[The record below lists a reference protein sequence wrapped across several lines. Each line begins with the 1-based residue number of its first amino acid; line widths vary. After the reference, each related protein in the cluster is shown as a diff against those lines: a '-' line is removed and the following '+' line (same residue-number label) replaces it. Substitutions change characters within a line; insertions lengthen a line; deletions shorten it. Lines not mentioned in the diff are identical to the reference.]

1 MMVHMGKTKFTAKP
15 KAGLFNNLRKV
26 VTQSSLSYDERR
38 YSTPL
43 FVAHETFN
51 AFQRHNVLGLSAAL
65 SFYAMFALIPMVLL
79 MFFLMSQLVFSSEYA
94 IVKLAIITGNLVPK
108 LSSTIMVEVYKTAQ
122 QKAAWGALGLFILLW
137 AVTPLASAIRSTF
150 YNIANLVEARSFI
163 KRKVKDI
170 LAVVA
175 MLLLFFLFT
184 LSGLMLEQVIAFVTN
199 DHKLLHSILGVS
211 DTGDV
216 IASMLFSLILTTLTI
231 AVFYVMF
238 FPVRLYFKHIFIGAL
253 FTAIIWLLMRPAF
266 SWFLSANESYGAV
279 FGSMKNLFLSITWLY
294 FNFTAFLL
302 GTELIATLRKRD
314 VLLLKSLFIHMS
326 KQASKPPSPYIQKL
340 MHHYG
345 KTYQHAEHIFSLGDT
360 THNLYYLVRG
370 QVKLLQHENVLRTV
384 EAGEYFGEIALLSNS
399 PTIGDA
405 VVSSDD
411 ADIVL
416 ISAENIET
424 LLLDE
429 PKVALR
435 FLRQMATK
443 LQKRDY

>member
-1 MMVHMGKTKFTAKP
+1 MMIDMGKKKFTAKP
-15 KAGLFNNLRKV
+15 KSGLIDNIRSA
-26 VTQSSLSYDERR
+26 VTQSSFSYDDKR
-38 YSTPL
+38 YSMPL
-43 FVAHETFN
+43 FVAHETLN

-79 MFFLMSQLVFSSEYA
+79 MFFLLSQLVFTSEYA

-137 AVTPLASAIRSTF
+137 AVTPLAGAIRSTF

-163 KRKVKDI
+163 RRKVKDI

-199 DHKLLHSILGVS
+199 DHKLLHLILGTS
-211 DTGDV
+211 DTGPF
-216 IASMLFSLILTTLTI
+216 IASMLLSLALTTLTI

-238 FPVRLYFKHIFIGAL
+238 FPVRLYIKHIFIGAL

-314 VLLLKSLFIHMS
+314 VLMLKSLFTHMS
-326 KQASKPPSPYIQKL
+326 KQASKPPSPYMRKL
-340 MHHYG
+340 MQHFG
-345 KTYQHAEHIFSLGDT
+345 KTYHHAEHIFRLGDT

-370 QVKLLQHENVLRTV
+370 QVNLLQHNDVLRTI
-384 EAGEYFGEIALLSNS
+384 EAGEYFGEMALLSNT

-405 VVSSDD
+405 VVTSDD

-443 LQKRDY
+443 LQKRDH

>member
-1 MMVHMGKTKFTAKP
+1 MIDTGKKKFTAKP
-15 KAGLFNNLRKV
+15 KSSLIDNIRGA
-26 VTQSSLSYDERR
+26 VTQSSLSYDDKR

-43 FVAHETFN
+43 FVAHETLN

-79 MFFLMSQLVFSSEYA
+79 MFFLLSQLVFSSEYA

-137 AVTPLASAIRSTF
+137 AVTPLAGAIRSTF

-163 KRKVKDI
+163 RRKVKDI

-199 DHKLLHSILGVS
+199 DHKLLHLILGTS
-211 DTGDV
+211 DTGPV
-216 IASMLFSLILTTLTI
+216 IASMLLSLVLTTLTI

-238 FPVRLYFKHIFIGAL
+238 FPVRLYIKHIFIGAL

-266 SWFLSANESYGAV
+266 SWFLSANESYGTV

-314 VLLLKSLFIHMS
+314 VLMLKSLFTHMS
-326 KQASKPPSPYIQKL
+326 KQTSKPPSPYMRKL
-340 MHHYG
+340 MQHFG
-345 KTYQHAEHIFSLGDT
+345 KTYHHAEHIFRLGDT

-370 QVKLLQHENVLRTV
+370 QVNLLQHNDVLRTI
-384 EAGEYFGEIALLSNS
+384 EAGEYFGEMALLSNT

-429 PKVALR
+429 PKLALR

-443 LQKRDY
+443 LQKRDH

>member
-1 MMVHMGKTKFTAKP
+1 MIENMGKTKFTAKP
-15 KAGLFNNLRKV
+15 KAGLINNIRSA
-26 VTQSSLSYDERR
+26 VTESSFSYDEKR

-79 MFFLMSQLVFSSEYA
+79 MFFLLSQLVFSSEYA

-137 AVTPLASAIRSTF
+137 AVTPLAGAIRSTF
-150 YNIANLVEARSFI
+150 YNIANLVEARSFLR
-163 KRKVKDI
+163 RKVKDM

-199 DHKLLHSILGVS
+199 NHKLLHLIFGIS
-211 DTGDV
+211 DTGEV
-216 IASMLFSLILTTLTI
+216 VASMLLSLLLTTLTI
-231 AVFYVMF
+231 AIFYVMF
-238 FPVRLYFKHIFIGAL
+238 FPVRLYIKHIFIGAL

-279 FGSMKNLFLSITWLY
+279 FGGMKNLFLSITWLY

-314 VLLLKSLFIHMS
+314 VLLLKSLFIHTS
-326 KQASKPPSPYIQKL
+326 KQASKPSSPYMRKL
-340 MHHYG
+340 MQHYG
-345 KTYQHAEHIFSLGDT
+345 KTYHHAEHIFSLGDT
-360 THNLYYLVRG
+360 THNIYYLVRG
-370 QVKLLQHENVLRTV
+370 QVQLLQHKDVLRTV
-384 EAGEYFGEIALLSNS
+384 EAGEYFGEIALLSNM

-405 VVSSDD
+405 VVSSDH
-411 ADIVL
+411 ADVVL
-416 ISAENIET
+416 ISEENIET

-429 PKVALR
+429 SKVALR
-435 FLRQMATK
+435 FLRQVATK
-443 LQKRDY
+443 LQKRDH

>member
-1 MMVHMGKTKFTAKP
+1 MIENMGKTKFTAKP
-15 KAGLFNNLRKV
+15 KAGLINNIRSA
-26 VTQSSLSYDERR
+26 VTESSFSYDEKR

-79 MFFLMSQLVFSSEYA
+79 MFFLLSQLVFSSEYA

-137 AVTPLASAIRSTF
+137 AVTPLAGAIRSTF
-150 YNIANLVEARSFI
+150 YNIANLVEARSFL
-163 KRKVKDI
+163 RLKVKDM

-199 DHKLLHSILGVS
+199 DHKLLHLIFGIS
-211 DTGDV
+211 DTGEV
-216 IASMLFSLILTTLTI
+216 VASMLLSLLLTTLTI
-231 AVFYVMF
+231 AIFYVMF
-238 FPVRLYFKHIFIGAL
+238 FPVRLYIKHIFIGAL

-279 FGSMKNLFLSITWLY
+279 FGGMKNLFLSITWLY

-314 VLLLKSLFIHMS
+314 VLLLKSLFIHTS
-326 KQASKPPSPYIQKL
+326 KQASKPSSPYMRKL
-340 MHHYG
+340 MQHYG
-345 KTYQHAEHIFSLGDT
+345 KTYHHAEHIFSLGDT
-360 THNLYYLVRG
+360 THNIYYLVRG
-370 QVKLLQHENVLRTV
+370 QVQLLQHKDVLRTV
-384 EAGEYFGEIALLSNS
+384 EAGEYFGEIALLSNM

-405 VVSSDD
+405 VVSSDH
-411 ADIVL
+411 ADVVL
-416 ISAENIET
+416 ISEENIET

-429 PKVALR
+429 SKVALR
-435 FLRQMATK
+435 FLRQVATK
-443 LQKRDY
+443 LQKRDH

>member
-1 MMVHMGKTKFTAKP
+1 MIDMGKKKFTAKP
-15 KAGLFNNLRKV
+15 KSGLIDNIRSA
-26 VTQSSLSYDERR
+26 VTQSSFSYDDKR
-38 YSTPL
+38 YSMPL
-43 FVAHETFN
+43 FVAHETLN

-79 MFFLMSQLVFSSEYA
+79 MFFLLSQLVFTSEYA

-137 AVTPLASAIRSTF
+137 AVTPLAGAIRSTF

-163 KRKVKDI
+163 RRKVKDI

-199 DHKLLHSILGVS
+199 DHKLLHLILGTS
-211 DTGDV
+211 DTGPF
-216 IASMLFSLILTTLTI
+216 IASMLLSLALTTLTI

-238 FPVRLYFKHIFIGAL
+238 FPVRLYIKHIFIGAL

-279 FGSMKNLFLSITWLY
+279 FGGMKNLFLSITWLY

-314 VLLLKSLFIHMS
+314 VLMLKSLFTHMS
-326 KQASKPPSPYIQKL
+326 KQASKPPSPYMRKL
-340 MHHYG
+340 MQHFG
-345 KTYQHAEHIFSLGDT
+345 KTYHHAEHIFRLGDT

-370 QVKLLQHENVLRTV
+370 QVNLLQHNDVLRTI
-384 EAGEYFGEIALLSNS
+384 EAGEYFGEMALLSNT

-405 VVSSDD
+405 VVTSDD

-443 LQKRDY
+443 LQKRDH

>member
-1 MMVHMGKTKFTAKP
+1 MIDMGKKKFTAKP
-15 KAGLFNNLRKV
+15 KSGLIDNIHSA
-26 VTQSSLSYDERR
+26 VTQSSFSYDDKR
-38 YSTPL
+38 YSMPL
-43 FVAHETFN
+43 FVAHETLN

-79 MFFLMSQLVFSSEYA
+79 MFFLLSQLVFTSEYA

-137 AVTPLASAIRSTF
+137 AVTPLAGAIRSTF

-163 KRKVKDI
+163 RRKVKDI

-199 DHKLLHSILGVS
+199 DHKLLHLILGTS
-211 DTGDV
+211 DTGPF
-216 IASMLFSLILTTLTI
+216 IASMLLSLALTTLTI

-238 FPVRLYFKHIFIGAL
+238 FPVRLYIKHIFIGAL

-279 FGSMKNLFLSITWLY
+279 FGGMKNLFLSITWLY

-314 VLLLKSLFIHMS
+314 VLMLKSLFTHMS
-326 KQASKPPSPYIQKL
+326 KQASKPPSPYMRKL
-340 MHHYG
+340 MQHFG
-345 KTYQHAEHIFSLGDT
+345 KTYHHAEHIFRLGDT

-370 QVKLLQHENVLRTV
+370 QVNLLQHNDVLRTI
-384 EAGEYFGEIALLSNS
+384 EAGEYFGEMALLSNT

-405 VVSSDD
+405 VVTSDD

-443 LQKRDY
+443 LQKRDH

>member
-1 MMVHMGKTKFTAKP
+1 MMIDMGKKKFTAKP
-15 KAGLFNNLRKV
+15 KSGLIDNIRSA
-26 VTQSSLSYDERR
+26 VTQSSFSYDDKR
-38 YSTPL
+38 YSMPL
-43 FVAHETFN
+43 FVAHETLN

-79 MFFLMSQLVFSSEYA
+79 MFFLLSQLVFTSEYA

-137 AVTPLASAIRSTF
+137 AVTPLAGAIRSTF

-163 KRKVKDI
+163 RRKVKDI

-199 DHKLLHSILGVS
+199 DHKLLHLILGTS
-211 DTGDV
+211 DTGPF
-216 IASMLFSLILTTLTI
+216 IASMLLSLALTTLTI

-238 FPVRLYFKHIFIGAL
+238 FPVRLYIKHIFIGAL

-279 FGSMKNLFLSITWLY
+279 FGGMKNLFLSITWLY

-314 VLLLKSLFIHMS
+314 VLLLKSLFIHTS
-326 KQASKPPSPYIQKL
+326 KQASKPSSPYMRKL
-340 MHHYG
+340 MQHYG
-345 KTYQHAEHIFSLGDT
+345 KTYHHAEHIFSLGDT

-370 QVKLLQHENVLRTV
+370 QVQLLQHKDVLRTV
-384 EAGEYFGEIALLSNS
+384 EAGEYFGEIALLSNMPS
-399 PTIGDA
+399 IGDA
-405 VVSSDD
+405 VVSSDH
-411 ADIVL
+411 ADVVL
-416 ISAENIET
+416 ISEENIET

-443 LQKRDY
+443 LQKRDH

>member
-1 MMVHMGKTKFTAKP
+1 MIDMGKKKFTAKP
-15 KAGLFNNLRKV
+15 KSGLIDNIRSA
-26 VTQSSLSYDERR
+26 VTQSSFSYDDKR
-38 YSTPL
+38 YSMPL
-43 FVAHETFN
+43 FVAHETLN

-79 MFFLMSQLVFSSEYA
+79 MFFLLSQLVFTSEYA

-137 AVTPLASAIRSTF
+137 AVTPLAGAIRSTF

-163 KRKVKDI
+163 RRKVKDI

-199 DHKLLHSILGVS
+199 DHKLLHLILGTS
-211 DTGDV
+211 DTGPF
-216 IASMLFSLILTTLTI
+216 IASMLLSLALTTLTI

-238 FPVRLYFKHIFIGAL
+238 FPVRLYIKHIFIGAL

-314 VLLLKSLFIHMS
+314 VLMLKSLFTHMS
-326 KQASKPPSPYIQKL
+326 KQASKPPSPYMRKL
-340 MHHYG
+340 MQHFG
-345 KTYQHAEHIFSLGDT
+345 KTYHHAEHIFRLGDT

-370 QVKLLQHENVLRTV
+370 QVNLLQHNDVLRTI
-384 EAGEYFGEIALLSNS
+384 EAGEYFGEMALLSNT

-405 VVSSDD
+405 VVTSDD

-443 LQKRDY
+443 LQKRDH

>member
-1 MMVHMGKTKFTAKP
+1 MMIDTGKIKFTAKP
-15 KAGLFNNLRKV
+15 KSSLINNLRSA
-26 VTQSSLSYDERR
+26 VTQSSFSYDKKR

-43 FVAHETFN
+43 FVAHETLH

-79 MFFLMSQLVFSSEYA
+79 MFFLLSQLVFSSEYA

-137 AVTPLASAIRSTF
+137 AVTPLAGAIRSTF

-163 KRKVKDI
+163 RRKVKDI

-184 LSGLMLEQVIAFVTN
+184 LSGLMLEQVIAFITN
-199 DHKLLHSILGVS
+199 DHKLLHLIFGVS
-211 DTGDV
+211 DTAIV
-216 IASMLFSLILTTLTI
+216 VASMVLSLILTTLTI

-238 FPVRLYFKHIFIGAL
+238 FPVRLYIKHIFIGAL

-266 SWFLSANESYGAV
+266 SWFLSANESYGTV

-314 VLLLKSLFIHMS
+314 VLLLKSLFIHTS
-326 KQASKPPSPYIQKL
+326 KQASKPSSPYIMKL
-340 MHHYG
+340 MQHYG
-345 KTYQHAEHIFSLGDT
+345 KTYLHAEHIFSLGDT

-370 QVKLLQHENVLRTV
+370 QVQLLQRKVVVRTV
-384 EAGEYFGEIALLSNS
+384 EAGEYFGEIALLSNA
-399 PTIGDA
+399 PTTGDA
-405 VVSSDD
+405 VVTSDH
-411 ADIVL
+411 ADIVP
-416 ISAENIET
+416 ISAENFET

-435 FLRQMATK
+435 FLKQMATK

>member
-1 MMVHMGKTKFTAKP
+1 MIDMGKKKFTAKP
-15 KAGLFNNLRKV
+15 KSGLIDNIRSA
-26 VTQSSLSYDERR
+26 VTQSSFSYDDKR
-38 YSTPL
+38 YSMPL
-43 FVAHETFN
+43 FVAHETLN

-79 MFFLMSQLVFSSEYA
+79 MFFLLSQLVFTSEYA

-137 AVTPLASAIRSTF
+137 AVTPLAGAIRSTF

-163 KRKVKDI
+163 RRKVKDI

-184 LSGLMLEQVIAFVTN
+184 LSSLMLEQVIAFVTN
-199 DHKLLHSILGVS
+199 DHKLLHLILGTS
-211 DTGDV
+211 DTGPF
-216 IASMLFSLILTTLTI
+216 IASMLLSLALTTLTI

-238 FPVRLYFKHIFIGAL
+238 FPVRLYIKHIFIGAL

-314 VLLLKSLFIHMS
+314 VLMLKSLFTHMS
-326 KQASKPPSPYIQKL
+326 KQASKPPS
-340 MHHYG
+340 
-345 KTYQHAEHIFSLGDT
+345 
-360 THNLYYLVRG
+360 R
-370 QVKLLQHENVLRTV
+370 
-384 EAGEYFGEIALLSNS
+384 
-399 PTIGDA
+399 
-405 VVSSDD
+405 
-411 ADIVL
+411 
-416 ISAENIET
+416 
-424 LLLDE
+424 
-429 PKVALR
+429 
-435 FLRQMATK
+435 
-443 LQKRDY
+443 

>member
-1 MMVHMGKTKFTAKP
+1 MMIDTGKIKFTEKP
-15 KAGLFNNLRKV
+15 KSSLINNLRSA
-26 VTQSSLSYDERR
+26 VTQSSSSYDEKR

-43 FVAHETFN
+43 FVAHETLH

-65 SFYAMFALIPMVLL
+65 SFYAMFALIPLVLL
-79 MFFLMSQLVFSSEYA
+79 MFFLLSQLVFSSEYA

-137 AVTPLASAIRSTF
+137 AVTPLAGAIRSTF

-163 KRKVKDI
+163 RRKVKDI
-170 LAVVA
+170 LAVLA

-184 LSGLMLEQVIAFVTN
+184 LSGLMLEQVIAFITN
-199 DHKLLHSILGVS
+199 DHKLLHLIFGVS
-211 DTGDV
+211 DTGV
-216 IASMLFSLILTTLTI
+216 VVASMVLSLILTTLTI

-238 FPVRLYFKHIFIGAL
+238 FPVRLNIKHIFIGAL

-266 SWFLSANESYGAV
+266 SWFLSANESYGTV

-314 VLLLKSLFIHMS
+314 VLLLKSLFIHTS
-326 KQASKPPSPYIQKL
+326 KQASKPSSPYIMKL
-340 MHHYG
+340 MQHYG
-345 KTYQHAEHIFSLGDT
+345 KNYHHAEHIFSLGDT

-370 QVKLLQHENVLRTV
+370 QVQLIQSKDVVRTV
-384 EAGEYFGEIALLSNS
+384 EAGEYFGEIALLSNAPS
-399 PTIGDA
+399 IGDA
-405 VVSSDD
+405 MVSSDH
-411 ADIVL
+411 ADIVP
-416 ISAENIET
+416 ISAENFET

-435 FLRQMATK
+435 FLKQMATK

>member
-1 MMVHMGKTKFTAKP
+1 MMIDTGKIKFTAKP
-15 KAGLFNNLRKV
+15 KSSLINNLRSA
-26 VTQSSLSYDERR
+26 VTQSSFSYDKKR

-43 FVAHETFN
+43 FVAHETLH

-79 MFFLMSQLVFSSEYA
+79 MFFLLSQLVFSSEYA

-137 AVTPLASAIRSTF
+137 AVTPLAGAIRSTF

-163 KRKVKDI
+163 RRKVKDI

-184 LSGLMLEQVIAFVTN
+184 LSGLMLEQVIAFITN
-199 DHKLLHSILGVS
+199 DHKLLHLIFGVS
-211 DTGDV
+211 DTAIV
-216 IASMLFSLILTTLTI
+216 VASMVLSLILTTLTI

-238 FPVRLYFKHIFIGAL
+238 FPVRLYIKHIFIGAL

-266 SWFLSANESYGAV
+266 SWFLSANESYGTV

-314 VLLLKSLFIHMS
+314 VLLLKSLFIHTS
-326 KQASKPPSPYIQKL
+326 KQASKPSSPYIMKL
-340 MHHYG
+340 MQHYG
-345 KTYQHAEHIFSLGDT
+345 KTYLHAEHIFSLGDT

-370 QVKLLQHENVLRTV
+370 QVQLLQRKVVVRTV
-384 EAGEYFGEIALLSNS
+384 EAGEYFGEIALLSNA

-405 VVSSDD
+405 VVTSDH
-411 ADIVL
+411 ADIVP
-416 ISAENIET
+416 ISAENFET

-435 FLRQMATK
+435 FLKQMATK

>member
-1 MMVHMGKTKFTAKP
+1 MVVHMSKTKFAAKT
-15 KAGLFNNLRKV
+15 KAGMINNLRRV
-26 VTQSSLSYDERR
+26 VTQSSLSYDEKR

-79 MFFLMSQLVFSSEYA
+79 MFFLLSQLVFSSEYA

-199 DHKLLHSILGVS
+199 DHKLLQSILGIS
-211 DTGDV
+211 DTADV
-216 IASMLFSLILTTLTI
+216 IVSMLLSLILTTLTI
-231 AVFYVMF
+231 AIFYVMF
-238 FPVRLYFKHIFIGAL
+238 FPVRLYLKHILIGAL
-253 FTAIIWLLMRPAF
+253 FTAMIWLLMRPAF

-326 KQASKPPSPYIQKL
+326 KQASKPPSPYIKKL
-340 MHHYG
+340 MQHYG

-360 THNLYYLVRG
+360 TQRLYYLVHG
-370 QVKLLQHENVLRTV
+370 QVKLLQHGNLLRTV
-384 EAGEYFGEIALLSNS
+384 EAGEYFGEIALLSNT

-435 FLRQMATK
+435 FLRQMASK
-443 LQKRDY
+443 LQKRDD